1 MYDGMTGH
9 YTFACPVTG
18 EVSLPLSAFRV
29 IDRLP
34 GAAHPAVYKIT
45 FSCECRDEHEGL
57 VAHDDLDW
65 APLAG
70 GDVSFVNMMT
80 SKLESAAA
88 DLLELAATQIRVGE
102 WPWSFFC
109 YPEERA
115 RPVFPSSFRALGAG
129 EDRIGLAVQC
139 PSCSRTS
146 VNLVTHRHVDV
157 PLLQRPK
164 SGRRR
169 AHLLGRP
176 RDNARGVPLRTRLR
190 AFRRPPPRPR
200 RVTEARLETLLQ
212 GENLPGNR
220 RRRGDESGTFP

>member
-1 MYDGMTGH
+1 MYDGLTGL
-9 YTFACPVTG
+9 YTFACPVRG
-18 EVSLPLSAFRV
+18 EVRLPLSAFRV

-45 FSCECRDEHEGL
+45 FSCDCGHEHGGL

-70 GDVSFVNMMT
+70 GDLLFVNMMT
-80 SKLESAAA
+80 SKLEFVAG
-88 DLLELAATQIRVGE
+88 DLLELAATQIRAGE

-129 EDRIGLAVQC
+129 DDRIGLAVEC

-157 PLLQRPK
+157 PFYNDRKVDVVEHIFAGDRETTLEAFRLELD
-164 SGRRR
+164 SGLFDARRR
-169 AHLLGRP
+169 DLA
-176 RDNARGVPLRTRLR
+176 A
-190 AFRRPPPRPR
+190 
-200 RVTEARLETLLQ
+200 
-212 GENLPGNR
+212 
-220 RRRGDESGTFP
+220 

>member
-1 MYDGMTGH
+1 MYDRMTGR

-45 FSCECRDEHEGL
+45 FSCECGDEHEGL

-129 EDRIGLAVQC
+129 EDRIGLAVEC

-157 PLLQRPK
+157 PFYNDRK
-164 SGRRR
+164 VDVVEHIFSGDRETTLEAFRSELDSVRFDARRR
-169 AHLLGRP
+169 DLA
-176 RDNARGVPLRTRLR
+176 A
-190 AFRRPPPRPR
+190 
-200 RVTEARLETLLQ
+200 
-212 GENLPGNR
+212 
-220 RRRGDESGTFP
+220 

>member
-1 MYDGMTGH
+1 MYDGLTGI
-9 YTFACPVTG
+9 YTFACPVKG
-18 EVSLPLSAFRV
+18 AVRLPLSAFRV

-45 FSCECRDEHEGL
+45 FSCDCGDEHEGL
-57 VAHDDLDW
+57 IAHDDLDW

-80 SKLESAAA
+80 SKVEFVAG
-88 DLLELAATQIRVGE
+88 DLLELAATHIRAGE

-129 EDRIGLAVQC
+129 DDRIGLAVEC

-157 PLLQRPK
+157 PFYNDRKVDVVEHIFAGDRETTLEAFRLELD
-164 SGRRR
+164 SGRFD
-169 AHLLGRP
+169 A
-176 RDNARGVPLRTRLR
+176 
-190 AFRRPPPRPR
+190 
-200 RVTEARLETLLQ
+200 
-212 GENLPGNR
+212 R
-220 RRRGDESGTFP
+220 RRDLAA

>member
-1 MYDGMTGH
+1 MYDGLTGL
-9 YTFACPVTG
+9 YTFACPVRG
-18 EVSLPLSAFRV
+18 EVRLPLSAFRV

-45 FSCECRDEHEGL
+45 FSCDCGDEHEGL

-80 SKLESAAA
+80 SKLEFVAG
-88 DLLELAATQIRVGE
+88 DLLELAATQIRAGE

-129 EDRIGLAVQC
+129 DDRIGLAVEC

-157 PLLQRPK
+157 PFYNDRKVDVVEHIFAGDRETTLEAFRLELD
-164 SGRRR
+164 SGRFD
-169 AHLLGRP
+169 A
-176 RDNARGVPLRTRLR
+176 
-190 AFRRPPPRPR
+190 
-200 RVTEARLETLLQ
+200 
-212 GENLPGNR
+212 R
-220 RRRGDESGTFP
+220 RRDLAA

>member
-1 MYDGMTGH
+1 MYDGLSGL
-9 YTFACPVTG
+9 YTFACPVRG
-18 EVSLPLSAFRV
+18 EVRLPLSAFRV

-34 GAAHPAVYKIT
+34 GAAHPAVYKII
-45 FSCECRDEHEGL
+45 FFCECGDEHEGL

-80 SKLESAAA
+80 SKLESVAG
-88 DLLELAATQIRVGE
+88 DLLELAATQIRAGE

-129 EDRIGLAVQC
+129 EDRIGLAVEC

-157 PLLQRPK
+157 PFYNDRKVDVVEHIFSGDRETTLEAFRLELD
-164 SGRRR
+164 SGRFD
-169 AHLLGRP
+169 A
-176 RDNARGVPLRTRLR
+176 
-190 AFRRPPPRPR
+190 
-200 RVTEARLETLLQ
+200 
-212 GENLPGNR
+212 R
-220 RRRGDESGTFP
+220 RRDLAA